1 MKDKTTAAVLAFF
14 LGGFGVHR
22 FYLGQTG
29 LGFLYLI
36 FCWTFIPLIISF
48 IDFIVFLTMSKEAF
62 DAKYN
67 RAYLPSVNQSQSN
80 HQVVT
85 IHNGPS
91 PHQQPQPQLDVAA
104 EIEKMHALKEK
115 GVLSEAEFEQSKRRL
130 LTGGEFESKAT
141 DLVAGVKTLMK

>member
-1 MKDKTTAAVLAFF
+1 MKDKTTAALLAFF

-36 FCWTFIPLIISF
+36 FCWTFIPIFIGF

-67 RAYLPSVNQSQSN
+67 RTAMPVMVNQSQTSSN
-80 HQVVT
+80 VNQIT
-85 IHNGPS
+85 IHNS
-91 PHQQPQPQLDVAA
+91 PLPQQSSVDVPA
-104 EIEKMHALKEK
+104 EIEKLYALKEK
-115 GVLSEAEFEQSKRRL
+115 GMLSESEFEQSKRKL
-130 LTGGEFESKAT
+130 LLGETGPG
-141 DLVAGVKTLMK
+141 VANTSADGTN